1 MEEMRA
7 SYEGRLRQ
15 REEEGATAV
24 AQLRAEMEAL
34 LQQRDE
40 RMRQLASQHQARLDE
55 VREELKQAGAVAV
68 EAVTADTREA
78 QALQLAEL
86 RAAHTGRE
94 AQLQVRC
101 EEAERLHARAR
112 SQLSSLESRHAE
124 AIAELEGLRR
134 AALEAPRA
142 ADTAV
147 VAEAARVQLLEAAVQ
162 AAQGRATQAE
172 AAAQASDVQLRR
184 LNSAARLHES
194 ARRESERALKV
205 ELSRRRKCVRCGALT
220 EVAHDTSL
228 RDKQLQRMITEMDA
242 RHVQEIATKQA
253 RIDELE
259 RQQLHTAVSYE
270 VDAAAAAGPLHSSQ
284 AAAAA
289 AAAAVVVAEGT
300 PPGRP
305 AARGSASAAR
315 SGLSRVGSLG
325 DGGSNTASS
334 MARLLAD
341 HKRAREHNRRR
352 EQLAAARR
360 VQQAGERAA
369 AATGTT
375 RLQPQHSMQLV
386 QASSRASSGSASP
399 LDMGRTSSSSPPTR
413 SSSAESLDQRLRQAA
428 AGLDGAT
435 HM

>member
-1 MEEMRA
+1 
-7 SYEGRLRQ
+7 
-15 REEEGATAV
+15 
-24 AQLRAEMEAL
+24 
-34 LQQRDE
+34 
-40 RMRQLASQHQARLDE
+40 
-55 VREELKQAGAVAV
+55 
-68 EAVTADTREA
+68 
-78 QALQLAEL
+78 
-86 RAAHTGRE
+86 
-94 AQLQVRC
+94 
-101 EEAERLHARAR
+101 
-112 SQLSSLESRHAE
+112 
-124 AIAELEGLRR
+124 
-134 AALEAPRA
+134 
-142 ADTAV
+142 
-147 VAEAARVQLLEAAVQ
+147 
-162 AAQGRATQAE
+162 
-172 AAAQASDVQLRR
+172 
-184 LNSAARLHES
+184 
-194 ARRESERALKV
+194 
-205 ELSRRRKCVRCGALT
+205 
-220 EVAHDTSL
+220 
-228 RDKQLQRMITEMDA
+228 LQRMITEMDS
-242 RHVQEIATKQA
+242 RHVQEVATKQA

-270 VDAAAAAGPLHSSQ
+270 VDAAAAAGPLRSSQ

-289 AAAAVVVAEGT
+289 AAAVVAEGT

-428 AGLDGAT
+428 AGLDGAAHT
-435 HM
+435 WQSDANMKV